1 MKKTMLI
8 ACTLMLCT
16 FSLLAQT
23 SKTTVKETIVFDKTV
38 HDYGTIVQNADGN
51 CEFKFTNKGKEP
63 LILSNVSSS
72 CGCTVPVWPRE
83 PVAPGKSASI
93 KVKYD
98 TNRVGLI
105 NKSITVS
112 SNAANNPVVLQI
124 KGNVTPKAN

>member
-1 MKKTMLI
+1 MKKLILI
-8 ACTLMLCT
+8 ACSLLIGS
-16 FSLLAQT
+16 FSLYAQT

-63 LILSNVSSS
+63 LVLSNVSSS

-83 PVAPGKSASI
+83 PIAPGKSASI